1 MTSNTPNKITD
12 IDDKIKLLEELR
24 DIYWQSFRWMLA
36 RNKPA
41 AAELWHTKS
50 RTVDEAAIAILQG
63 EEPEETY
70 VPEEFKQYK
79 YGE

>member
-24 DIYWQSFRWMLA
+24 DTYWQSFRWMLA

-50 RTVDEAAIAILQG
+50 RTVDEAAIAIWALIKATPIIMVTVG
-63 EEPEETY
+63 LL
-70 VPEEFKQYK
+70 
-79 YGE
+79 